1 MADDDGGEEP
11 NSFVKLPDP
20 SAGAFADPGF
30 RAQLQ
35 KWDLARNSRMC
46 RFRYTRPFHRR
57 SPGAFLRD
65 LFDSDAGRAHLRRV
79 NAEGEWVA
87 ILPEGK
93 CEEVRHRIVP
103 CTATSMTHFDRLY
116 DAARPPIVREGTQL
130 LMKRVDEVMDGFTV
144 TDRLRE
150 FLLTANGDGNDYDP
164 YGIDDDDDDD
174 GSGESNYAE
183 LMTTEQRD
191 EFLFR
196 VFAHLALGGS
206 MCQYEER
213 MDAYTEAAKRAYKS
227 LVAARRDRASGE
239 DGVAVA
245 SDVYR
250 VDGFVAAGRGDDD
263 TAGGDSLFPGRSV
276 QNFCY
281 VVVDPRKRHATVW
294 YHAYRPYW

>member
-103 CTATSMTHFDRLY
+103 CAATSMTHFDRLY
-116 DAARPPIVREGTQL
+116 EAARPPIVREGTQL
-130 LMKRVDEVMDGFTV
+130 LMKRIDEVMDGFTV

-150 FLLTANGDGNDYDP
+150 FLLTANGDGEDYDP
-164 YGIDDDDDDD
+164 YGIDDDDDD
-174 GSGESNYAE
+174 GSGESNYGE

-196 VFAHLALGGS
+196 VFAL
-206 MCQYEER
+206 
-213 MDAYTEAAKRAYKS
+213 S
-227 LVAARRDRASGE
+227 LI
-239 DGVAVA
+239 
-245 SDVYR
+245 
-250 VDGFVAAGRGDDD
+250 
-263 TAGGDSLFPGRSV
+263 
-276 QNFCY
+276 
-281 VVVDPRKRHATVW
+281 HI
-294 YHAYRPYW
+294 